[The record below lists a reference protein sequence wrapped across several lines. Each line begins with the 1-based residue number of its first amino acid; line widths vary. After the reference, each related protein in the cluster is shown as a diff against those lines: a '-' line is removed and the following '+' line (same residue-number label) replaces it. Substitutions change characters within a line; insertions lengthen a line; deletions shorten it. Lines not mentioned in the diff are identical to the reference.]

1 MNLADKKLGS
11 SVVLLVALTVLAG
24 AALAWQGQVWRD
36 HRNDD
41 DARAA
46 AVQVATDQVLDLTTL
61 DSDTIDAKVA
71 AMGKRLS
78 GDFKRQ
84 FDGFSQTF
92 ADVVADDKIRA
103 SGELKSVAV
112 AAYDG
117 HKADILVATTV
128 DITTGKAKKPTQ
140 RDYRMKVSLEGS
152 GDDWLITGMEFVA

>member
-1 MNLADKKLGS
+1 MKLMGNKGGS

-24 AALAWQGQVWRD
+24 AGLVWQGLAWRSD
-36 HRNDD
+36 HRDD
-41 DARAA
+41 DAREA
-46 AVQVATDQVLDLTTL
+46 AVRVATDQVLDLTTL
-61 DSDTIDAKVA
+61 DTDTIDAKLE

-92 ADVVADDKIRA
+92 ADVVASDKIRA

-112 AAYDG
+112 STFDDG
-117 HKADILVATTV
+117 KADVLVATTV
-128 DITTGKAKKPTQ
+128 DVTTGKAKKATQ
-140 RDYRMKVSLEGS
+140 RDYRMKVSLKGS